1 MKKLI
6 SVTLLLG
13 IIFLMSGCKSL
24 NDTTI
29 YTTVYPIHFLTEMLY
44 KDHAT
49 ITSIYP
55 SGADI
60 TNYELT
66 EKLINEYSLGSLFIY
81 NGTTEEKQI
90 AKTFVNKRK
99 KLKIIDAAYSL
110 KYKYGMEELWLSPSN
125 YLMLATNLKDG
136 LEEQIGTK
144 YINEEIE
151 KKYDEL
157 EETLS
162 IMDADMRSI
171 AKDASNRG
179 QNTIIVSS
187 NILKFLEDYGFKVIS
202 LEDYQD
208 NKGNVNSLKNSFK
221 SGTYKYILQTNQKEM
236 NDLVS
241 EIKSQSGATVLSI
254 NLMHTLTEENQK
266 NNDTYFTIMN
276 QFISNLK
283 TITNY

>member
-13 IIFLMSGCKSL
+13 IVFLMSGCNSL
-24 NDTTI
+24 NDSTI
-29 YTTVYPIHFLTEMLY
+29 YTTVYPIHFLTETLY
-44 KDHAT
+44 GEHAS
-49 ITSIYP
+49 ISSIYP
-55 SGADI
+55 SGADV

-66 EKLINEYSLGSLFIY
+66 DKLINEYSTGTLFIY

-90 AKTFVNKRK
+90 AKTLVNKRK

-144 YINEEIE
+144 YLNEEIN
-151 KKYDEL
+151 KKYQEL

-221 SGTYKYILQTNQKEM
+221 SGTYKYILQTNKKEM

-254 NLMHTLTEENQK
+254 NLMQTLTEENQK

-276 QFISNLK
+276 EFISNLK